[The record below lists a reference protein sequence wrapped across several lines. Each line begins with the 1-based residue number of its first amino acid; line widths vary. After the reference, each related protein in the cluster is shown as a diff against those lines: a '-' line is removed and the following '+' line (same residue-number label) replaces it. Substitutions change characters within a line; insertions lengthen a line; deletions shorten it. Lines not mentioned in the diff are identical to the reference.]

1 MLVVQIFL
9 FFVPPKQ
16 CEACLNLEDLDTC
29 DGEAAEAVASAS
41 ENVEVA
47 LSKAQLCGILT
58 MRPLRLAWPG
68 PGCKG
73 CQRPPQTR
81 QTPKMFGFEHNYYF
95 LGHNYYF
102 LGYYTELLFH
112 YSNNCHYCQFPHY
125 FGHFGHFLGN
135 FYYFG
140 QIWTFSKA
148 SKSLWTL

>member
-1 MLVVQIFL
+1 MLEVGCISY
-9 FFVPPKQ
+9 
-16 CEACLNLEDLDTC
+16 LDTC

-47 LSKAQLCGILT
+47 LSKAQLCGSLT
-58 MRPLRLAWPG
+58 MMRPLRLAWPG
-68 PGCKG
+68 PGCRG
-73 CQRPPQTR
+73 CQRPSQMR
-81 QTPKMFGFEHNYYF
+81 LTPKMFGLEHNYYF

-112 YSNNCHYCQFPHY
+112 YSNNCHYCHFPHY